1 MILVGKQE
9 GKIPL
14 GRPRWR
20 WQDGIRM
27 DFREIGWGYGV
38 DSAGSEQGP
47 VVGCCEGGDEP
58 SASVATK

>member
-27 DFREIGWGYGV
+27 DFREIGWGCGV

-47 VVGCCEGGDEP
+47 VVGCCECSDEP
-58 SASVATK
+58 SDSVTTK